1 MTKTAAEELPGS
13 GEQSTSGSR
22 RLVAVAW
29 AAFQPRTAAIAA
41 ALGGQPVF
49 ISTPRRGGAGRLAA
63 RYVVSA
69 IRTWREL
76 ERRQPEIV
84 VVITPPVFAPV
95 VSWAWCRWRAR
106 RFVIDCHT
114 GTFHS
119 PRWRWAR
126 RVHRWLLRRATAGL
140 VHTQEAQELVR
151 DWGAAALLLPDDLPS
166 ASDAERRVPAPTRPT
181 VLVAG
186 SLDGNEPV
194 QESLSMA
201 ARLPQVE
208 FRVTGDPRQL
218 PSALVDSAPA
228 NVVFTGFVPYGQFLG
243 EMLAADVVAVFSTD
257 PHIMNRAAFEAVGL
271 GRPLVLSDLEGLR
284 GRFGAG
290 AAFAANRPDTMAT
303 VVAQALSSKSSME
316 TRSREL
322 AHVLNQQRERA
333 LAQLSD
339 VLGESGRRSGTRRV
353 LLLTQHAFPFF
364 VTPRRSVQELLTQG
378 FEVDVVCSASPDP
391 SAEKTLE
398 SPQLRVYR
406 IPVRHRRR
414 PLIWYPVNYAA
425 FFVGALATV
434 SWLGLRRRYA
444 AVQVDNLPDFLVF
457 AAPVPRLRGA
467 RLVFSMYE
475 LTPEMIGA
483 RFRGRLGRL
492 LVGFGRVIE
501 RAATRWV
508 DHVIVVSRPCF
519 DALVARGVPPER
531 MSVVLNTAAEQ
542 AAAGRREQPESD
554 MTLITHGTL
563 VKRYGVDVI
572 IRAMAL
578 LRQEFPEL
586 KLRVVGDGEQI
597 AALASLAQAVG
608 VADRVAFTGPLTWEE
623 TRKEVLRAR
632 LGIVAVL
639 ADGYGE
645 LMLPIKLLEYT
656 QFGVPA
662 VCSRLPAIEAYFSAD
677 SVSYFQPGDEHDLAA
692 RVGDLL
698 RDPGRTRRQAE
709 HAEAA
714 ARRLAW
720 DHVRNDYLRALG
732 LAARADPA
740 LADRPASG
748 SPA

>member
-1 MTKTAAEELPGS
+1 MKTAGNAVPGR
-13 GEQSTSGSR
+13 GEGSTSGR
-22 RLVAVAW
+22 RSLVAVAW
-29 AAFQPRTAAIAA
+29 AAFQPRTAAIATA
-41 ALGGQPVF
+41 FGGQALF
-49 ISTPRRGGAGRLAA
+49 ISTPTRGGAGRLAA

-69 IRTWREL
+69 IRTWRAL

-84 VVITPPVFAPV
+84 VVITPPVFAPL

-114 GTFHS
+114 DTFHS
-119 PRWRWAR
+119 PRWRWALP
-126 RVHRWLLRRATAGL
+126 VHRWLLCRATTAL
-140 VHTQEAQELVR
+140 VHTQEASELVKE
-151 DWGAAALLLPDDLPS
+151 WGAAALLLPDDLPS
-166 ASDAERRVPAPTRPT
+166 PSDAERRMSAPTRPT

-194 QESLSMA
+194 EESLSMA
-201 ARLPQVE
+201 AHLPDVE

-218 PSALVDSAPA
+218 PGALADGAPA
-228 NVVFTGFVPYGQFLG
+228 NVVFTGFLPYRQFLG
-243 EMLAADVVAVFSTD
+243 EMQAADVVTVFSTD
-257 PHIMNRAAFEAVGL
+257 LHIMNRAAFEAIGL

-284 GRFGAG
+284 ERFGAG
-290 AAFAANRPDTMAT
+290 AAFAANRPEAMAT
-303 VVAQALSSKSSME
+303 VVAEALDSKASME
-316 TRSREL
+316 TRSRDL
-322 AHVLNQQRERA
+322 ALVLNRQRERA

-339 VLGESGRRSGTRRV
+339 VLEDSGQASSPGRV

-364 VTPRRSVQELLTQG
+364 VTPRRSVQELLSQG

-391 SAEKTLE
+391 STEKTLE

-414 PLIWYPVNYAA
+414 PLIRYPVNYAA

-457 AAPVPRLRGA
+457 AAPVPRVRGA

-483 RFRGRLGRL
+483 RFRGHLGRVL
-492 LVGFGRVIE
+492 AGFGRLVE
-501 RAATRWV
+501 RAAIGWA

-519 DALVARGVPPER
+519 DALVARGVAPER

-542 AAAGRREQPESD
+542 AGAGGREQPESN
-554 MTLITHGTL
+554 MALITHGTL
-563 VKRYGVDVI
+563 VRRYGVDVI
-572 IRAMAL
+572 IRAVAL
-578 LRQEFPEL
+578 LRQEFPDL
-586 KLRVVGDGEQI
+586 TLRVVGDGEQVG
-597 AALASLAQAVG
+597 ALVSLAQALG
-608 VADRVAFTGPLTWEE
+608 VADRVVFTGPLPWEE

-677 SVSYFQPGDEHDLAA
+677 SVSYFRPGDEHDLAS
-692 RVGDLL
+692 RVRDLL
-698 RDPGRTRRQAE
+698 GDPGRARRQAE
-709 HAEAA
+709 QAEAA
-714 ARRLAW
+714 ARRIGW
-720 DHVRNDYLRALG
+720 EHVREDYLRALG
-732 LAARADPA
+732 LAARSEPA
-740 LADRPASG
+740 LANRRASG
-748 SPA
+748 SVT